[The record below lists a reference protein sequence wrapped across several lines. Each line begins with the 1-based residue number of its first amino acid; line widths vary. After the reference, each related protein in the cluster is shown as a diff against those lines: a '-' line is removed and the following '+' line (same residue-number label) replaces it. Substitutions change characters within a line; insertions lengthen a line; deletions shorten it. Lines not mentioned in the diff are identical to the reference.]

1 MSCRIL
7 VVEDEI
13 FVAIEIEHVVSQLGH
28 LPVGIAADSR
38 KAAELAAGAEVA
50 LVDLN
55 LRDGATGPAI
65 GRMLAEKHGVTVLF
79 VTANPAQLGDGIPGT
94 LGVIPKPVNDDEMR
108 QAVSY
113 AVAHRRRERA
123 FPPSSMRLFANGN
136 AVAAGM
142 TA

>member
-1 MSCRIL
+1 MSCRVL

-38 KAAELAAGAEVA
+38 KAEELASAAEVA

-55 LRDGATGPAI
+55 LRDGPTGPAI
-65 GRMLAEKHGVTVLF
+65 GRMLAERHGVTVLF
-79 VTANPAQLGDGIPGT
+79 VTANPAQLGDGVPGT

-108 QAVSY
+108 QAVSF
-113 AVAHRRRERA
+113 AVAHRQRQA
-123 FPPSSMRLFANGN
+123 AIPPASMRLFGGEGQAL
-136 AVAAGM
+136 AR
-142 TA
+142 

>member
-13 FVAIEIEHVVSQLGH
+13 FVAIEIEHVVTELGH
-28 LPVGIAADSR
+28 RPVGIAADSR
-38 KAAELAAGAEVA
+38 KALELASEAEVA

-55 LRDGATGPAI
+55 LRDGPTGPMI

-79 VTANPAQLGDGIPGT
+79 VTANPSQLGSGVPGT

-108 QAVSY
+108 KAVNF
-113 AVAHRRRERA
+113 AVAHRRKIDA
-123 FPPSSMRLFANGN
+123 VPPDSLLLFANDGGLS
-136 AVAAGM
+136 AAAAG
-142 TA
+142 